1 MKKLI
6 YLSALTATALAGCDK
21 VSAPAD
27 PLHAAARQTCVRT
40 IESRA
45 INAKTLSYIDD
56 PVIAPNA
63 KGQLEVTLKFSAKN
77 EIGKAS
83 TMLAKCTV
91 SADGKSLVEIA
102 VKDSR

>member
-1 MKKLI
+1 MKKLMF
-6 YLSALTATALAGCDK
+6 LSALSVIALAGCDK

-27 PLHAAARQTCVRT
+27 PLHAAARQTCVGV

-45 INAKTLSYIDD
+45 INPKTIAYIDD
-56 PVIAPNA
+56 PVFAPNA
-63 KGQLEVTLKFSAKN
+63 KGQIEVTLKFSAKN